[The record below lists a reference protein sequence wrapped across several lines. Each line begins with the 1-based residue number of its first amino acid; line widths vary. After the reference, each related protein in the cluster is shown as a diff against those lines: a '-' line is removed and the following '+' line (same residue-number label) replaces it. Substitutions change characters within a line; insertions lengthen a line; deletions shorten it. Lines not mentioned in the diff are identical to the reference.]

1 MTSLDVFIVGAGPA
15 GISAAIWAHT
25 LKLRYAVVESAAV
38 AGGQLLRVHNRVV
51 DYAGMP
57 SENGATLAE
66 RMREH
71 ADELGVA
78 IRSGVSVASVDLD
91 RGVLR
96 VDGAEVETG
105 FVVLATGV
113 RARLLGIP
121 GEGAFVGR
129 GVSPSASRFAEEFR
143 DRRVLVVGGG
153 DAAFEEALIL
163 AGVCREVTLVHR
175 SATFSARA
183 DFRERVASDSRIR
196 VIEFAE
202 LLAIEGADRVERVR
216 LQVRGEESSLDVD
229 GVFICA
235 GVEPNSELVAG
246 QVALDARRFI
256 AVDTQMRS
264 SNSRLYAVG
273 DVRSGSSLTIAAAV
287 GEGATAIKD
296 IQRRLTPARAEEK
309 A

>member
-1 MTSLDVFIVGAGPA
+1 MTSLDVVIVGAGPA

-25 LKLRYAVVESAAV
+25 LKLRYAIVESAEA
-38 AGGQLLRVHNRVV
+38 AGGQLLRVYNRVV

-57 SENGATLAE
+57 SENGAALAE
-66 RMREH
+66 RLRGH
-71 ADELGVA
+71 AGELGVA
-78 IRSGVSVASVDLD
+78 IRTGASVSSVDLE
-91 RGVLR
+91 RGVLK
-96 VDGAEVETG
+96 VDDAEVESR

-113 RARLLGIP
+113 RARSLGIP
-121 GEGAFVGR
+121 GEAAFVGR
-129 GVSPSASRFAEEFR
+129 GVSPSASRYAEQFR

-183 DFRERVASDSRIR
+183 DFRERVASDPRIH

-202 LLAIEGADRVERVR
+202 LIEIEGADHVERVR
-216 LQVRGEESSLDVD
+216 LQVRGEGSALDVD

-235 GVEPNSELVAG
+235 GVEPNSELVAD
-246 QVALDARRFI
+246 QVEFDARGYV
-256 AVDTQMRS
+256 AVDTRMRS
-264 SNSRLYAVG
+264 SNSLLYAVG

-296 IQRRLTPARAEEK
+296 IQRRLTRGERK

>member
-1 MTSLDVFIVGAGPA
+1 MTSLDVVIVGAGPA

-25 LKLRYAVVESAAV
+25 LKLRYAIVESAAV
-38 AGGQLLRVHNRVV
+38 AGGQLLRVYNRVV

-57 SENGATLAE
+57 SENGAALAE
-66 RMREH
+66 RLRGH
-71 ADELGVA
+71 AGELGVA
-78 IRSGVSVASVDLD
+78 IRTGASVSSVDLE
-91 RGVLR
+91 RGVLK
-96 VDGAEVETG
+96 VDDAEVESR

-113 RARLLGIP
+113 RARSLGIP
-121 GEGAFVGR
+121 GEAAFVGR
-129 GVSPSASRFAEEFR
+129 GVSPSASRYAEQFR

-183 DFRERVASDSRIR
+183 DFRERVASDPRIH

-202 LLAIEGADRVERVR
+202 LIEIEGADHVERVR
-216 LQVRGEESSLDVD
+216 LQVRGEGSALDVD

-235 GVEPNSELVAG
+235 GVEPNSELVAD
-246 QVALDARRFI
+246 QVEFDARGYV

-264 SNSRLYAVG
+264 SHSLLYAVG

-296 IQRRLTPARAEEK
+296 IQRRLTRGERK

>member
-1 MTSLDVFIVGAGPA
+1 MTSLDVVIVGAGPA

-25 LKLRYAVVESAAV
+25 LKLRFAIVESAAV
-38 AGGQLLRVHNRVV
+38 AGGQLLRVYNRVV

-57 SENGATLAE
+57 SENGAALAE
-66 RMREH
+66 RLRGH
-71 ADELGVA
+71 AGELGVA
-78 IRSGVSVASVDLD
+78 IRTGASVSSVDLE
-91 RGVLR
+91 RGVLK
-96 VDGAEVETG
+96 VDDAEVESR

-113 RARLLGIP
+113 RARSLGIP
-121 GEGAFVGR
+121 GEAAFVGR
-129 GVSPSASRFAEEFR
+129 GVSPSASRYAEQFR

-183 DFRERVASDSRIR
+183 DFRERVASDPRIH

-202 LLAIEGADRVERVR
+202 LIEIEGADHVERVR
-216 LQVRGEESSLDVD
+216 LQVRGEGSALDVD

-235 GVEPNSELVAG
+235 GVEPNSELVAD
-246 QVALDARRFI
+246 QVEFDARGYV

-264 SNSRLYAVG
+264 SHSLLYAVG

-296 IQRRLTPARAEEK
+296 IQRRLTRGERK

>member
-1 MTSLDVFIVGAGPA
+1 MTSLDVVIVGAGPA

-25 LKLRYAVVESAAV
+25 LKLRYAIVESAAV
-38 AGGQLLRVHNRVV
+38 AGGQLLRVYNRVV

-57 SENGATLAE
+57 SENGAALAE
-66 RMREH
+66 RLRGH
-71 ADELGVA
+71 AGELGVA
-78 IRSGVSVASVDLD
+78 IRTGASVSSVDLE
-91 RGVLR
+91 RGVLK
-96 VDGAEVETG
+96 VDDAEVESR

-113 RARLLGIP
+113 RARSLGIP
-121 GEGAFVGR
+121 GEAAFVGR
-129 GVSPSASRFAEEFR
+129 GVSPSASRYAEQFR

-183 DFRERVASDSRIR
+183 DFRERVASDPRIH

-202 LLAIEGADRVERVR
+202 LIEIEGADHVERVR
-216 LQVRGEESSLDVD
+216 LQVRGEGSALDVD

-235 GVEPNSELVAG
+235 GVEPNSELVAD
-246 QVALDARRFI
+246 QVEFDARGYV
-256 AVDTQMRS
+256 AVDTRMRS
-264 SNSRLYAVG
+264 SNSLLYAVG

-296 IQRRLTPARAEEK
+296 IQRRLTRGERK

>member
-1 MTSLDVFIVGAGPA
+1 MTSLDVVIVGAGPA

-25 LKLRYAVVESAAV
+25 LKLRFAIVESAAV
-38 AGGQLLRVHNRVV
+38 AGGQLLRVYNRVV

-57 SENGATLAE
+57 SENGAALAE
-66 RMREH
+66 RLRGH
-71 ADELGVA
+71 AGELGVA
-78 IRSGVSVASVDLD
+78 IRTGASVSSVDLE
-91 RGVLR
+91 RGVLK
-96 VDGAEVETG
+96 VDDAEVESR

-113 RARLLGIP
+113 RARSLGIP
-121 GEGAFVGR
+121 GEAAFVGR
-129 GVSPSASRFAEEFR
+129 GVSPSASRYAEQFR

-183 DFRERVASDSRIR
+183 DFRERVASDPRIH

-202 LLAIEGADRVERVR
+202 LIEIEGADHVERVR
-216 LQVRGEESSLDVD
+216 LQVRGEGSALDVD

-235 GVEPNSELVAG
+235 GVEPNSELVAD
-246 QVALDARRFI
+246 QVEFDARGYV
-256 AVDTQMRS
+256 AVDTRMRS
-264 SNSRLYAVG
+264 SNSLLYAVG

-296 IQRRLTPARAEEK
+296 IQRRLTRGERK

>member
-1 MTSLDVFIVGAGPA
+1 MTSLDVVIVGAGPA

-25 LKLRYAVVESAAV
+25 LKLRYAIVESAEA
-38 AGGQLLRVHNRVV
+38 AGGQLLRVYNRVV

-57 SENGATLAE
+57 SENGAALAE
-66 RMREH
+66 RLRGH
-71 ADELGVA
+71 AGELGVA
-78 IRSGVSVASVDLD
+78 IRTGASVSSVDLE
-91 RGVLR
+91 RGVLK
-96 VDGAEVETG
+96 VDDAEVESR

-113 RARLLGIP
+113 RARSLGIP
-121 GEGAFVGR
+121 GEAAFVGR
-129 GVSPSASRFAEEFR
+129 GVSPSASRYAEQFR

-183 DFRERVASDSRIR
+183 DFRERVASNPRIH

-202 LLAIEGADRVERVR
+202 LIEIEGADHVERVR
-216 LQVRGEESSLDVD
+216 LQVRGEGSALDVD

-235 GVEPNSELVAG
+235 GVEPNSELVAD
-246 QVALDARRFI
+246 QVERDGRGYV

-264 SNSRLYAVG
+264 SHSLLYAVG

-296 IQRRLTPARAEEK
+296 IQRRLTRGERK